1 MEEKK
6 LTIQTDIPKS
16 VYLKDYQAL
25 AFQVPTIQLTVEL
38 FEQETIVT
46 HTMVIEKVDS
56 EKIDVCL
63 NGEELELLLV
73 EKNGELLSESDYDCT
88 QTHLII
94 RSVSDLRTTLTIK
107 TRLYPHK
114 NLALEG
120 LYKSGSIYCTQNEPE
135 GFRRMTYFCDRPDMM
150 SQYTTTIHA
159 DKETYP
165 ILLANGNKVADGDLE
180 KGRHFVTWRD
190 PFPKPSYLF
199 AMVAGDFDRVSDTF
213 VTCTGKHVALEI

>member
-94 RSVSDLRTTLTIK
+94 RSVSDLRLDVG
-107 TRLYPHK
+107 RFLP
-114 NLALEG
+114 A
-120 LYKSGSIYCTQNEPE
+120 
-135 GFRRMTYFCDRPDMM
+135 
-150 SQYTTTIHA
+150 
-159 DKETYP
+159 
-165 ILLANGNKVADGDLE
+165 VADCSNFLNSHPGVS
-180 KGRHFVTWRD
+180 GQRRRHD
-190 PFPKPSYLF
+190 
-199 AMVAGDFDRVSDTF
+199 
-213 VTCTGKHVALEI
+213 

>member
-46 HTMVIEKVDS
+46 HTMVIEKIDS

-114 NLALEG
+114 NLAL
-120 LYKSGSIYCTQNEPE
+120 
-135 GFRRMTYFCDRPDMM
+135 
-150 SQYTTTIHA
+150 
-159 DKETYP
+159 
-165 ILLANGNKVADGDLE
+165 
-180 KGRHFVTWRD
+180 
-190 PFPKPSYLF
+190 
-199 AMVAGDFDRVSDTF
+199 
-213 VTCTGKHVALEI
+213 